1 MVSQSADNAL
11 RLHTVEMVLDIK
23 IRLAF
28 SLNRTD
34 HAGRFELFAGTQT
47 FTSSL
52 KFHKMD
58 SAERMYC
65 NARTISG
72 IFPARRADL
81 NLKSSHR
88 S

>member
-34 HAGRFELFAGTQT
+34 HAGMLE
-47 FTSSL
+47 
-52 KFHKMD
+52 
-58 SAERMYC
+58 
-65 NARTISG
+65 
-72 IFPARRADL
+72 DL
-81 NLKSSHR
+81 NYLRELKLSLR
-88 S
+88 V